1 MGQSPTKQANGY
13 AEHGQRSETHSVDV
27 DTDSAGAGSATATWD
42 DGFGGNVHVF
52 TETPEDANSWVSSK
66 GNSQATIN
74 VGSAATTN
82 GTVTVEVV
90 AFGDD
95 A

>member
-13 AEHGQRSETHSVDV
+13 KEHGQRSETHSVDV
-27 DTDSAGAGSATATWD
+27 STDSNGDGSATVTWD
-42 DGFGGNVHVF
+42 DGFGGNVRVF
-52 TETPEDANSWVSSK
+52 TEPPENATTWVSSK
-66 GNSQATIN
+66 GTSQATVN
-74 VGSAATTN
+74 VGGAATTN

-95 A
+95 